1 MTSTTETQ
9 SSERW
14 RRAWEVFWRFLLL
27 GCTSFGGPAA
37 HLGYFRTAFVVRLKW
52 LSEEHYAHLL
62 ALSQFLPGPGSSQVG
77 FAIGQHRAGLP
88 GAIAAF
94 IGFTLP
100 SFVIMTTVAVTS
112 LTTTAAWVPGIITGL
127 KWLAV
132 VVVLDAVTGMFARFC
147 TAKDTQAIALLTLA
161 TLVVWPGV
169 GGQLLALLLA
179 AAWGAN
185 RRADG
190 PSTVSEGTRGRLHW
204 LSLALFLLLA
214 GLGVLGLLGGLWPD
228 FYQTGALVFGGG
240 HVVLPLLQ
248 ATVGD
253 AISQDAFLLGYAVA
267 QALPGPLFSL
277 AAYLGALLQ
286 PESPLLGAAL
296 ATLAI
301 FLPGFLLLLAVRD
314 YWQSLLARPRVNGAV
329 SGINAAVVGLL
340 MAALYQP
347 VFLQGVQ
354 VPWHLAPVVI
364 GVLLLRS
371 QRVPLAMLVLGFAV
385 SGVALDA
392 WPGTTL

>member
-1 MTSTTETQ
+1 MTPSTDTRNNT
-9 SSERW
+9 
-14 RRAWEVFWRFLLL
+14 AWHHTWDVFWRFLLL

-37 HLGYFRTAFVVRLKW
+37 HLGYFRTTFVVRLNW
-52 LSEEHYAHLL
+52 LSEEHYANLL

-100 SFVIMTTVAVTS
+100 SFVIMTAVAVTS
-112 LTTTAAWVPGIITGL
+112 LTATAAWVPGVIMGL

-132 VVVLDAVTGMFARFC
+132 VVVLDAVTGMFSRFC
-147 TAKDTQAIALLTLA
+147 DTKATQAVALLSLA

-169 GGQLLALLLA
+169 GGQMLVLLVA
-179 AAWGAN
+179 AVWGASRHN
-185 RRADG
+185 RDAG
-190 PSTVSEGTRGRLHW
+190 TVPDGTRGRIRW
-204 LSLALFLLLA
+204 LSLAVFLLLA
-214 GLGVLGLLGGLWPD
+214 VLGLLGWLGSLWAD

-286 PESPLLGAAL
+286 PDTPLLGAAL

-314 YWQSLLARPRVNGAV
+314 YWQALLARPRISGAV
-329 SGINAAVVGLL
+329 TGINAAVVGLL

-354 VPWHLAPVVI
+354 VPWQLAPVVI

-371 QRVPLAMLVLGFAV
+371 QRVPLVLLVLGFAL
-385 SGVALDA
+385 SGVLLD
-392 WPGTTL
+392 TLIQTS

>member
-1 MTSTTETQ
+1 MPHSTNTRNTP
-9 SSERW
+9 
-14 RRAWEVFWRFLLL
+14 AWQDTWDVFWRFLLL

-37 HLGYFRTAFVVRLKW
+37 HLGYFRTAFVVRLNW
-52 LSEEHYAHLL
+52 LSEAEYAHLL

-88 GAIAAF
+88 GAMAAF

-100 SFVIMTTVAVTS
+100 SFLIMTAMAVTS
-112 LTTTAAWVPGIITGL
+112 LTTTTAWVPGVILGL

-132 VVVLDAVTGMFARFC
+132 VVVFDAVTGMFARFC
-147 TAKDTQAIALLTLA
+147 DARATQAVALLSLA
-161 TLVVWPGV
+161 ALVVWPGV
-169 GGQLLALLLA
+169 GGQLLVLVLA
-179 AAWGAN
+179 ATWGAS
-185 RRADG
+185 RDTRTAV
-190 PSTVSEGTRGRLHW
+190 TVPEGTRGRVRW
-204 LSLALFLLLA
+204 RPLSVFLLLA
-214 GLGVLGLLGGLWPD
+214 VLGMLGWLGSLWAG

-286 PESPLLGAAL
+286 PETPMLGATL

-301 FLPGFLLLLAVRD
+301 FIPGFLLLLAVRD
-314 YWQSLLARPRVNGAV
+314 YWQALLARPRISGAV
-329 SGINAAVVGLL
+329 NGINAAVVGLL

-354 VPWHLAPVVI
+354 APWQLAPVVV

-371 QRVPLAMLVLGFAV
+371 QRVPLVLLVLGFAL
-385 SGVALDA
+385 SGVLLD
-392 WPGTTL
+392 TLVQTR

>member
-1 MTSTTETQ
+1 MRLT
-9 SSERW
+9 W
-14 RRAWEVFWRFLLL
+14 DVFWRFLLL

-52 LSEEHYAHLL
+52 LSDDHYAQLL

-94 IGFTLP
+94 AGFTLP
-100 SFVIMTTVAVTS
+100 SFVIMCVVAIAS
-112 LTTTAAWVPGIITGL
+112 LTATANWVPDVIMGL

-132 VVVLDAVTGMFARFC
+132 VVVLDAVIGLYSRFC
-147 TAKDTQAIALLTLA
+147 DTAGTRTIALLTLA

-169 GGQLLALLLA
+169 GGQLMMLLLA
-179 AAWGAN
+179 AIWGAG
-185 RRADG
+185 RRNAG
-190 PSTVSEGTRGRLHW
+190 PGTVPEGTQGRLH
-204 LSLALFLLLA
+204 LGSLVLFLMLA
-214 GLGVLGLLGGLWPD
+214 GLGGLGWLGGLWPA
-228 FYQTGALVFGGG
+228 FYQAGALVFGGG

-253 AISQDAFLLGYAVA
+253 AVSQDAFLLGYAVA
-267 QALPGPLFSL
+267 QALPGPLFAL
-277 AAYLGALLQ
+277 AAYLGALMQ
-286 PESPLLGAAL
+286 PETPLLGAAL

-314 YWQSLLARPRVNGAV
+314 YWQALLARPRINSAV

-347 VFLQGVQ
+347 VFVQ
-354 VPWHLAPVVI
+354 AIQESWHLVPVAI
-364 GVLLLRS
+364 GFLLLRRRS
-371 QRVPLAMLVLGFAV
+371 VPLVVLVLGFALG
-385 SGVALDA
+385 GVGLGALPWLA
-392 WPGTTL
+392 

>member
-1 MTSTTETQ
+1 MTPSTETHNSTALQ
-9 SSERW
+9 RTW
-14 RRAWEVFWRFLLL
+14 DVFWRFLLL

-37 HLGYFRTAFVVRLKW
+37 HLGYFRTTFVVRLNW
-52 LSEEHYAHLL
+52 LSEAHYAQLL

-77 FAIGQHRAGLP
+77 FAIGQHRAGLA

-100 SFVIMTTVAVTS
+100 SFVIMTAVAITS
-112 LTTTAAWVPGIITGL
+112 LTATAAWVPGVIMGL

-132 VVVLDAVTGMFARFC
+132 VVVLDAVTGMFTRFC
-147 TAKDTQAIALLTLA
+147 DTKATQAVALLTLA

-169 GGQLLALLLA
+169 AGQMLVLLVA
-179 AAWGAN
+179 AAWGAS
-185 RRADG
+185 RRTLDAGIVPD
-190 PSTVSEGTRGRLHW
+190 GTRGPVRW
-204 LSLALFLLLA
+204 LTLAAFLLLA
-214 GLGVLGLLGGLWPD
+214 VLGMLGWLGTLWAS

-248 ATVGD
+248 ATVGN

-286 PESPLLGAAL
+286 PETPLLGAAL

-301 FLPGFLLLLAVRD
+301 FLPLLAVRD
-314 YWQSLLARPRVNGAV
+314 YWQALLARPRISGAV

-340 MAALYQP
+340 MASLYQP

-354 VPWHLAPVVI
+354 APWQLAPVVI

-371 QRVPLAMLVLGFAV
+371 QRVPLVLLVLGFALT
-385 SGVALDA
+385 GVLLD
-392 WPGTTL
+392 TMIQTS